1 MTVLIAMLRGVNV
14 GGNRKIKMET
24 LRLLCTKLGLQ
35 DIQTYIQSGNLVFR
49 TEKSEPK
56 TLARKIEDAIE
67 GEHDFRPAVVLR
79 TAFELREVV
88 AANPFAERPGMEP
101 SKLLVV
107 FMTAAPDRKSREQVL
122 ALPCAPDEIRLQDRE
137 LFIYYPSGMA
147 RPTIP
152 LARIEKVLQTP
163 STGRNWNTVNKLL
176 AMAEM
181 LRATE

>member
-1 MTVLIAMLRGVNV
+1 MSVLIAMLRGVNV
-14 GGNRKIKMET
+14 GGNRKIKMEA

-49 TEKSEPK
+49 TNKAEPK
-56 TLARKIEDAIE
+56 SLARKIEDAIE
-67 GEHDFRPAVVLR
+67 REHGFRPAVVVR
-79 TAFELREVV
+79 TASEWREVV

-101 SKLLVV
+101 SRLLVV
-107 FMTAAPDRKSREQVL
+107 FMTAAPDRQNREQVL
-122 ALPCAPDEIRLQDRE
+122 AMPCAPEEIRVHDRE
-137 LFIYYPSGMA
+137 LFIYYPNGIA

-176 AMAEM
+176 AMAEK
-181 LRATE
+181 LEATE